1 MKISKFR
8 DLTLIDINDEQIM
21 VIACDSAGGIGSKE
35 KDVVKVAPEIVGYF
49 TAQVALMEILAI
61 GAKPITIVN
70 TLSVEMND
78 TGKRIIE
85 GIRRAIEPLNLSD
98 TEILTGSTE
107 ENFPSCQTGMGLT
120 IIGIIDKKNW
130 IRPKAKANS
139 LAVVVGIPKVGNE
152 VKEDKGRE
160 VLSIPHLLEL
170 KSNPNIYE
178 ILPVGSKGILY
189 ELKEMVR
196 TNNLSY
202 RLDSEIPL
210 DLNRSAGPATCAIIS
225 IEEKNYDS
233 LKKSFT
239 IPVNRIGKFTEQN

>member
-8 DLTLIDINDEQIM
+8 DLTFIDINDDQIM
-21 VIACDSAGGIGSKE
+21 AIACDSAGSIGSKE
-35 KDVVKVAPEIVGYF
+35 KDIVKVAPEIVGYF

-85 GIRRAIEPLNLSD
+85 GIKRAIEPLNLSD

-107 ENFPSCQTGMGLT
+107 ENFTSCQTGMGLT

-130 IRPKAKANS
+130 IRPKTMANS

-160 VLSIPHLLEL
+160 ILSIPHLLEL
-170 KSNPNIYE
+170 KNNSNIYE

-202 RLDSEIPL
+202 CLDSEIPL

-225 IEEKNYDS
+225 IDEKNYDS

-239 IPVNRIGKFTEQN
+239 IPVNRIGKFIER